1 MFWLQCL
8 SFSMVTRA
16 TNKKQENPACIKTY
30 RSIVQKQY
38 SKCVC
43 GEKYCVW
50 FALRCSCSSTG
61 EVKVTGLI
69 STEHIQISVEN
80 DASCCMK
87 VCAKCI
93 NGSLRNESNLKLYFA
108 FHLRLLLNKEVKGR
122 IQAGGIRD
130 YQSRIWTWVVRTKT
144 LLCTILEP
152 FHNQSDCKSAY
163 KNRHVFCPHHN
174 VLFFYTHLV
183 IAWSLKNKTWLFSFS
198 RTHKKIFRFF
208 LVHTIVCTHIIYITN
223 TNKLILAPSAKS
235 TVSFFFCPIGS
246 FIISICSYFQGEK
259 VCSHNLWNYKQEY
272 LCLRSAFFP
281 RLFCSSVINNIFWL
295 LVVNYVKLQRGQCRN
310 RQLFWA
316 YELNFF

>member
-1 MFWLQCL
+1 MSQIWNYILHFIWDCYWTKRWKEEYRQVG
-8 SFSMVTRA
+8 SEITRA
-16 TNKKQENPACIKTY
+16 GFELGLF
-30 RSIVQKQY
+30 VQKH
-38 SKCVC
+38 
-43 GEKYCVW
+43 YCAPYW
-50 FALRCSCSSTG
+50 SLFTINQTANP
-61 EVKVTGLI
+61 
-69 STEHIQISVEN
+69 HIKIG
-80 DASCCMK
+80 M
-87 VCAKCI
+87 
-93 NGSLRNESNLKLYFA
+93 YF
-108 FHLRLLLNKEVKGR
+108 VP
-122 IQAGGIRD
+122 ITM
-130 YQSRIWTWVVRTKT
+130 S
-144 LLCTILEP
+144 
-152 FHNQSDCKSAY
+152 
-163 KNRHVFCPHHN
+163 
-174 VLFFYTHLV
+174 FFYTHLV